1 MTSRKTGIK
10 KVSKKVSK
18 TIEQHIISTD
28 FVGVSSG
35 MSKKIKTIDQRNSI
49 RVALVGCV
57 SSGKSTLLNAIC
69 VNEYEDMKRK
79 RTTMLPSVYK
89 TTTNMIHKNKSEKER
104 IKQKNIELNK
114 KFYSAD
120 KTELALTQENCEL
133 QENMIPIIENF
144 VDLPNDV
151 FLDIYDIP
159 GLNDSTTRD
168 IYFQW
173 VKDNFHEFDI
183 IINVVNIEGGMNT
196 SDEKD
201 ILNLITECIH
211 SESANNN
218 REVLFLT
225 AVNKCDDMDINEGI
239 PTLVDEE
246 DIQLFEQV
254 INTTKNVVKEK
265 YGNKICTYGFA
276 PITARDTF
284 IYRMLHHN
292 PEVELDMTLIN
303 KFGLNELGKKKWNTK
318 SSTEKRKFIREY
330 FREQG
335 DIEDTLKLTGY
346 TNFRNK
352 MNSYLTRPAQSLIL
366 VSRLKQD
373 LQKEDIMNKN
383 ITKNVDEMK
392 ELINLYNNYVIKVQ
406 TIDKIYKTNNSSL
419 VTELINSHIGRWIND
434 ISDLSND
441 KNESIDRL
449 EEYKC
454 IIHMLRNTIDSY
466 VLKNKITLHISEGK
480 ELRWNNSLGYSDGD
494 SIQYARRSSFTLS
507 KLFDNLYQGYSYLQN
522 EYYEKQIKDVKNYT
536 NFPLN
541 FFPIIDKLRDN
552 ACDNVEGLITDCIT
566 FIKDN
571 SSYMRQQID
580 GPLSGYI
587 PGKECI
593 KVFCETLLTNY
604 DYPKDKVI
612 DYLKY
617 YITYRYTLYNELFK
631 DGIPLPGTNDNDN
644 LTKHLEKAY
653 VILLDEYLDR
663 DSDNE
668 FLDNLKI
675 INKSNLFHS
684 KDLDPTI
691 NYMKYKNDIL
701 CLPYYLCSLMEPNVD
716 EEETEEEITEEEV
729 NDEDEELDEDT
740 D

>member
-1 MTSRKTGIK
+1 
-10 KVSKKVSK
+10 
-18 TIEQHIISTD
+18 
-28 FVGVSSG
+28 

-89 TTTNMIHKNKSEKER
+89 TTTKTIHRNKSEKER

-114 KFYSAD
+114 KFYTCGDEGA
-120 KTELALTQENCEL
+120 TVVLTQENCEL

-159 GLNDSTTRD
+159 GLNDSTTKD

-173 VKDNFHEFDI
+173 VKDNFHEFDV

-201 ILNLITECIH
+201 ILNLITGCIH
-211 SESANNN
+211 NESTTNN

-225 AVNKCDDMDINEGI
+225 VVNKCDDMEMNEGK
-239 PTLVDEE
+239 PTLVDGE

-292 PEVELDMTLIN
+292 SNVELDMTLIN

-330 FREQG
+330 FSEEV

-346 TNFRNK
+346 TNFRHK
-352 MNSYLTRPAQSLIL
+352 MNSYLTMSSQSLIL

-392 ELINLYNNYVIKVQ
+392 ELINLYNNYIIKVQ

-441 KNESIDRL
+441 KDESINRL

-494 SIQYARRSSFTLS
+494 SIRSITGQKPRFTLS

-522 EYYEKQIKDVKNYT
+522 EYYEKQIKDVKNYS

-541 FFPIIDKLRDN
+541 LFPIIDKLRDN
-552 ACDNVEGLITDCIT
+552 KCDNIEDLLTKCIT
-566 FIKDN
+566 FIKDETRFHPN
-571 SSYMRQQID
+571 NWRID

-617 YITYRYTLYNELFK
+617 YITYRYTLYNEYYHPHGK
-631 DGIPLPGTNDNDN
+631 PYGTGIPPPGTNDNDN

-668 FLDNLKI
+668 FLDNLKL

-684 KDLDPTI
+684 NGLDPTI
-691 NYMKYKNDIL
+691 NYMKYKKDIL
-701 CLPYYLCSLMEPNVD
+701 CLPYYLCSLMESTVD
-716 EEETEEEITEEEV
+716 EAVTEEEITEE
-729 NDEDEELDEDT
+729 DSELDEDEYEE
-740 D
+740 